1 MDSMTVPSAIV
12 SVRAYFPVIR
22 INGSVYWAVRLVQ
35 TTEDAYEADAGSHS
49 HCFLCCLWFRRQTP
63 LQFGRSD
70 DRGVFI
76 RMFTL
81 RLGGVTVPATRSR
94 IYF

>member
-1 MDSMTVPSAIV
+1 
-12 SVRAYFPVIR
+12 
-22 INGSVYWAVRLVQ
+22 
-35 TTEDAYEADAGSHS
+35 
-49 HCFLCCLWFRRQTP
+49 LWFRRQTP